1 MYPEWLEPSV
11 PVYAQFYF
19 FNLTNPIEFQAGQK
33 PCVQQLGPYTYREKR
48 MKINISIDNEL
59 ISYREIRQYYFDAN
73 LSNGTE
79 MDLITGVN
87 LAFISIAA
95 KMNSVPWFI
104 DRIVEQIE
112 KYFHD
117 GLILTKT
124 VNELLWGYE
133 DEFLKALSKIG
144 LAIPTTHIGLLM
156 NINNTVSDYV
166 TVDNGRINSSMV
178 GQIVK
183 FHGNETLSYWT
194 TPTANMINGSDG
206 TIFHPFIKKEDKPYI
221 FSADI
226 CRSLQFI
233 ANLTT
238 QINNLPV
245 IKFIPMP
252 DTFKSPKT
260 YEKNKGFCLNWPDC
274 FDDGVLD
281 MSSCQPGSAVVMSQ
295 PHFLNA
301 NESYQNAVE
310 GIHPNDE
317 FNTVIYLEPNTGS
330 IVKAEKKIQVNI
342 LVKNVKT
349 FKQLSNIQTVIL
361 PIMFVNESVQL
372 NDTLVDQLVHALIK
386 TPYITKIIL
395 VCIVTLSIPVMC
407 FGLSVYFFQTARNS
421 VYIHFEDEQQQHPS
435 EDDSQQNVHS
445 EDVEE
450 HKHQQQLHQQ
460 NPVA

>member
-1 MYPEWLEPSV
+1 
-11 PVYAQFYF
+11 
-19 FNLTNPIEFQAGQK
+19 
-33 PCVQQLGPYTYREKR
+33 
-48 MKINISIDNEL
+48 
-59 ISYREIRQYYFDAN
+59 
-73 LSNGTE
+73 
-79 MDLITGVN
+79 
-87 LAFISIAA
+87 
-95 KMNSVPWFI
+95 MNSVPWFI